1 MGDIFRRIE
10 KKYIV
15 SEHQYKKIKEKMEGF
30 MKEDEY
36 GKSTICN
43 IYFDTNQYDLISHS
57 ITKPYFKEKVRLR
70 SYNIP
75 NEDSKVY
82 LEIKRK
88 YDGVVG
94 KRRIEMKLSDF
105 KAYLEDKDSL
115 DSKNRQIKNELD
127 YYFNMYNLKPAM
139 YISYEREAYYQK
151 DNSDFRLT
159 FDSKI
164 LARNEDLNLENG
176 SYGKDIL
183 GKEKYIMEVKTLG
196 AIPMWFV
203 EILDECKVIP
213 GSFSK
218 YGEAYTKFILKPNEV
233 YLRNLASKAQEM
245 KRRLYELKTCA
256 V

>member
-15 SEHQYKKIKEKMEGF
+15 TEEQYKKIKEKM
-30 MKEDEY
+30 KENMAEDQY

-57 ITKPYFKEKVRLR
+57 INKPYFKDKVRLR

-94 KRRIEMKLSDF
+94 KRRIEMTLAEF
-105 KAYLEDKDSL
+105 KEYMENKDSL
-115 DSKNRQIKNELD
+115 KSNNKQIKTELD
-127 YYFNMYNLKPAM
+127 YYFKFYNLKPAM

-164 LARNEDLNLENG
+164 LARNTEMSLEKG

-183 GKEKYIMEVKTLG
+183 GDGKYIMEVKTLG

-203 EILDECKVIP
+203 EILDECKVVP

-218 YGEAYTKFILKPNEV
+218 YGEAYAKFILKPNED
-233 YLRNLASKAQEM
+233 YLRSLAKQAQEI
-245 KRRLYELKTCA
+245 KARFYALKTCA